1 MRPPKGVNLPDVN
14 GKRQCYLVKK
24 SIYGLKQVCISVCLS
39 DVCTK
44 LVY

>member
-24 SIYGLKQVCISVCLS
+24 SIYGLKQVCISMLEFLCVVLN
-39 DVCTK
+39 
-44 LVY
+44 

>member
-24 SIYGLKQVCISVCLS
+24 SIYGLKQVCISDACVC
-39 DVCTK
+39 V
-44 LVY
+44 LVLIR